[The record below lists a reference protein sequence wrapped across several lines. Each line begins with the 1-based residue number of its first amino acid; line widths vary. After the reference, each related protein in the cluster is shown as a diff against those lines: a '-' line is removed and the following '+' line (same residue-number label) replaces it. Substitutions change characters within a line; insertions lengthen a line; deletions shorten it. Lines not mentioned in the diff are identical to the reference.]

1 LDFTLLF
8 ESLQRSIEALRQV
21 GVNRLVLEKGLA
33 LANGDGYRDTV
44 GNYRGLK
51 QRRFELLED
60 TKII

>member
-60 TKII
+60 AKII